1 MSSTSTAP
9 ESQQALRKQLRELLV
24 ETLRLQDVK
33 PEDIDESAPLFAPDN
48 RLGLDSLCALE
59 LLSAIEFTFNV
70 RFANDG
76 SAREHFESITTL
88 AAFVAS
94 ARE

>member
-1 MSSTSTAP
+1 MTTA
-9 ESQQALRKQLRELLV
+9 ENSQQGLRKQLRELLV
-24 ETLRLQDVK
+24 ETLRLEDVK

-59 LLSAIEFTFNV
+59 LLSAIEFTFKV

-76 SAREHFESITTL
+76 SARQHFESIATL
-88 AAFVAS
+88 AAFLES
-94 ARE
+94 ARA

>member
-1 MSSTSTAP
+1 MPAQQD
-9 ESQQALRKQLRELLV
+9 SQQELRTQLKELLV
-24 ETLRLQDVK
+24 STLRLEDVK
-33 PEDIDESAPLFAPDN
+33 PEDLDEEAPLFAPDN

-59 LLSAIEFTFNV
+59 LLSAIEFTFKV

-76 SAREHFESITTL
+76 SARQHFESIATL

-94 ARE
+94 ARP